1 MKEANYMIVL
11 SNSIFSFMG
20 WTKGNAVVRA
30 KSDFTHVAS
39 IYFFIVTKESRFTKE
54 MGLSW
59 YRNMAAV
66 ALFLNTKMAA
76 RT

>member
-1 MKEANYMIVL
+1 MKETNYMIVL

-39 IYFFIVTKESRFTKE
+39 IYFFNKRN
-54 MGLSW
+54 GLSW

-66 ALFLNTKMAA
+66 ALF
-76 RT
+76 

>member
-30 KSDFTHVAS
+30 NSDFTHVAS

-54 MGLSW
+54 MDCHGTQTWPPLHC
-59 YRNMAAV
+59 
-66 ALFLNTKMAA
+66 F
-76 RT
+76 